1 MTCDEQSELSVA
13 FASSDLSAI
22 DEHFGSATRLVVYR
36 VTAGGAE
43 LQQVVSFDAVN
54 HDGNEQKLPAKIA
67 ALSGCA
73 AIFCQ
78 AVGGSAIK
86 QLMASGVQPIKVND
100 SATIHETL
108 TWLQSELKQPK
119 TPWVVKALAQQLRE
133 ESAGR
138 FDAMAAE
145 GWDS

>member
-1 MTCDEQSELSVA
+1 VN
-13 FASSDLSAI
+13 
-22 DEHFGSATRLVVYR
+22 
-36 VTAGGAE
+36 AGGAE
-43 LQQVVSFDAVN
+43 MQQVVSFDAVN

-67 ALSGCA
+67 AISGCA
-73 AIFCQ
+73 AIFCL

-86 QLMASGVQPIKVND
+86 QLVAGGVQPVKVND
-100 SATIHETL
+100 GATIHETL
-108 TWLQSELKQPK
+108 AWLQKELTQPT
-119 TPWVVKALAQQLRE
+119 TPWVAKALAQQPRQ